1 MKEGA
6 NFALAAYGGTAYL
19 TVNFSTELV
28 KVAEKQEANPSLNI
42 IQPPS
47 GNVASCDKVHYAD
60 GPRIDAS
67 VLVLDANKA
76 KKRAWDLNKQL
87 FPRPDKYFDELDTF
101 FHQGSCKDEAAL
113 TLDSTSSKL
122 LSALLSFAC
131 FSRHGRSYIVDSGAS
146 HHLIS
151 FDALTP
157 QEHKTVRKAKYT
169 IPLQTANDVVHCK
182 YEADV
187 WVEDL
192 QITVVAFV
200 LETDVPPLLSVGKLN
215 KVGLP
220 SD

>member
-1 MKEGA
+1 M
-6 NFALAAYGGTAYL
+6 
-19 TVNFSTELV
+19 
-28 KVAEKQEANPSLNI
+28 
-42 IQPPS
+42 
-47 GNVASCDKVHYAD
+47 
-60 GPRIDAS
+60 
-67 VLVLDANKA
+67 
-76 KKRAWDLNKQL
+76 
-87 FPRPDKYFDELDTF
+87 
-101 FHQGSCKDEAAL
+101 
-113 TLDSTSSKL
+113 
-122 LSALLSFAC
+122 
-131 FSRHGRSYIVDSGAS
+131 DSGAS

-215 KVGLP
+215 KVGFAFHQIDEDSSYLENRN
-220 SD
+220 SGAIHYCTCVHEWHLYVQLQQLTK